1 MTSRCCWSRR
11 LSEAPAARTS
21 SSSSATNVFSLLF
34 CQKTCRKS
42 RAGKNSISIWFFL
55 FQRVSSGVIFH
66 ASSFF
71 IDNRLN
77 TFLFFKNSTQ
87 NVSCAISRPL
97 HPLRQDKIY
106 FLNISSYSLIPLD
119 ITGCL
124 LQKNNSKNNGALII
138 LTSDRRYSQDL
149 KNFYFQRH
157 RYFYFQK
164 HFVVRGKKMSN
175 RQNSHRW
182 RNVSPAIRCVARHH
196 RHSRNFESRWEI
208 IKNDINICC
217 NLQLN
222 ERQLADGNS
231 RLCRSITRPWGCVLV
246 LSEKTR
252 QRTDREVNP
261 TKNKRKKGV
270 HFYR

>member
-42 RAGKNSISIWFFL
+42 RAGKKQHLHLVFL

-71 IDNRLN
+71 IDNRLK
-77 TFLFFKNSTQ
+77 TFFFKNSTQ

-157 RYFYFQK
+157 RYFYL
-164 HFVVRGKKMSN
+164 
-175 RQNSHRW
+175 
-182 RNVSPAIRCVARHH
+182 
-196 RHSRNFESRWEI
+196 
-208 IKNDINICC
+208 KNI
-217 NLQLN
+217 
-222 ERQLADGNS
+222 
-231 RLCRSITRPWGCVLV
+231 
-246 LSEKTR
+246 LS
-252 QRTDREVNP
+252 
-261 TKNKRKKGV
+261 
-270 HFYR
+270 